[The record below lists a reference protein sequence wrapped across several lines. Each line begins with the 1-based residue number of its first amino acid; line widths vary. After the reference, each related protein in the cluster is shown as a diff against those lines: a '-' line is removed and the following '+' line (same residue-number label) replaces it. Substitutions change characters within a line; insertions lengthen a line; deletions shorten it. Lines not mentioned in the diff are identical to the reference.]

1 VKHGNPRGILLTSS
15 IPKLG
20 VRLYVHLLSKNSHFV
35 CLLHYVI
42 SNSNQIMVATAEGVV
57 YFYALNTNDGSFCQ
71 FLTQHS
77 LLDSSECLNRSISSE
92 VFQKDDK

>member
-1 VKHGNPRGILLTSS
+1 
-15 IPKLG
+15 
-20 VRLYVHLLSKNSHFV
+20 
-35 CLLHYVI
+35 
-42 SNSNQIMVATAEGVV
+42 MVATAEGVV

>member
-1 VKHGNPRGILLTSS
+1 
-15 IPKLG
+15 
-20 VRLYVHLLSKNSHFV
+20 
-35 CLLHYVI
+35 
-42 SNSNQIMVATAEGVV
+42 MVATAEGVV
-57 YFYALNTNDGSFCQ
+57 YFYALNTNDGSSCQ